1 MRSLQLQAA
10 LTAHIEAVSIH
21 LHAEIADGAEVPFE
35 LEQQSGRRGARGP
48 SLYCYRP
55 LTAQFV
61 EQRLPTLEQ
70 LPTYA
75 EAARLLT
82 DFDGLD
88 RYLVSAGVDCP
99 RGPGRAR
106 QRAAFGVL
114 LSDVFDE
121 QTDFQLRPER
131 LDAALER
138 LDRAA
143 LSATSE
149 LTLVGVLHGLTISS
163 PELALTKGLTIAQPH
178 ALDGLPPGAVSPAEG
193 SGAHLVV
200 VLSVERDDTREA
212 VAHGCEVLKDLLR
225 ALRLFGDGRVTLGML
240 AWARLGSGAWSPQ
253 PLGTGGR
260 PHGMLIV
267 SAEQEDE
274 LRAFCSLVSRRAPHG
289 NELAWALRRFELGSE
304 RHSPYEA
311 LTDHLLALRALL
323 EPEGST
329 SGLLSRRLAAL
340 CAMPEGRQD
349 LIDRAGQALTLER
362 SFVTGAAVEH
372 AGAEAL
378 ARDMADHLRAL
389 LRDVI
394 CGHLN
399 PDLVGLA
406 DQLLLEPVPVP
417 VPEAEPMPTL
427 APVLEQITVDEHSVL
442 IEQAMLAEQA
452 VHVEPEAAGG
462 SVEEMLRDAGQSQE
476 ILDVFI

>member
-10 LTAHIEAVSIH
+10 LTAHVEAVATQ
-21 LHAEIADGAEVPFE
+21 LHAEIAAGAEVPYE
-35 LEQQSGRRGARGP
+35 LEQQSGRRGSRGP

-55 LTAQFV
+55 LTAQFI
-61 EQRLPTLEQ
+61 EQRLPDLER
-70 LPTYA
+70 LASYPEA
-75 EAARLLT
+75 ERLLA

-88 RYLVSAGVDCP
+88 RYLVSAGVDCA
-99 RGPGRAR
+99 RSSGRAR
-106 QRAAFGVL
+106 QRAALGVL

-131 LDAALER
+131 LDGALAK

-149 LTLVGVLHGLTISS
+149 LTLVAVMHGLTISS

-178 ALDGLPPGAVSPAEG
+178 ALDGLPPGAISPAEG
-193 SGAHLVV
+193 NGGHLVV
-200 VLSVERDDTREA
+200 VLAVEREDTHEA
-212 VAHGCEVLKDLLR
+212 LLQGCEVLKDLLR
-225 ALRLFGDGRVTLGML
+225 ALRLFGDGRVTLGTL
-240 AWARLGSGAWSPQ
+240 AWARLGGGAWSPQ
-253 PLGTGGR
+253 PLGSGGR
-260 PHGMLIV
+260 PHGMLV
-267 SAEQEDE
+267 VTAEQEDE

-304 RHSPYEA
+304 RQSPYEA

-323 EPEGST
+323 EPEGPA

-340 CAMPEGRQD
+340 CAMPDRRDE
-349 LIDRAGQALTLER
+349 LIERTAQALALER
-362 SFVTGAAVEH
+362 AFVTGAAVEH

-406 DQLLLEPVPVP
+406 DELLLAPPPESEVSPFAEPV
-417 VPEAEPMPTL
+417 L
-427 APVLEQITVDEHSVL
+427 APDQ
-442 IEQAMLAEQA
+442 
-452 VHVEPEAAGG
+452 EAG
-462 SVEEMLRDAGQSQE
+462 SVEEMLRDAGQPQE